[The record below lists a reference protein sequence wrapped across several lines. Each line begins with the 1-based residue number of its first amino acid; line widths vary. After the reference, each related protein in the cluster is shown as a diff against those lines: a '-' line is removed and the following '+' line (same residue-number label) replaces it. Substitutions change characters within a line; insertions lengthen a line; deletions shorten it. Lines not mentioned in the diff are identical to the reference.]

1 MLTYADVK
9 TRFRYREIQEAA
21 AQKRKGLPDISPQ
34 DLAAKKDTNNTP
46 RECGPS
52 GVDGGS
58 SASSAVQAGSF
69 EAPPDVD
76 GVRVMPLLA
85 GSVGSLAGA
94 AASAEGAEGAVQDAG
109 DAAAA
114 YVSRRQH
121 TSAYASAEGAEQDA
135 GDAAAAGEHP
145 QALRSEGEHP
155 QALRSRRITGGREAG
170 PHEESHADA
179 GYGDVGDVGD
189 VDDRRVLAARD
200 LAGEDDQSD
209 EESAAEAQARVAAGF
224 ASAVP
229 AGIFS
234 AGRAL
239 AC

>member
-52 GVDGGS
+52 GVDGAS

-69 EAPPDVD
+69 EPPPDVD

-85 GSVGSLAGA
+85 GSVGSLA
-94 AASAEGAEGAVQDAG
+94 AASAEGAQ
-109 DAAAA
+109 
-114 YVSRRQH
+114 
-121 TSAYASAEGAEQDA
+121 GAEQDA
-135 GDAAAAGEHP
+135 GDAAAAGEHQQALKSAGEHP

-155 QALRSRRITGGREAG
+155 QALRSGRITGGREAG
-170 PHEESHADA
+170 PHEESDANA
-179 GYGDVGDVGD
+179 GYRDVGDVGD

-200 LAGEDDQSD
+200 VAGEADQSHD
-209 EESAAEAQARVAAGF
+209 QSAAEAQARVAAGL